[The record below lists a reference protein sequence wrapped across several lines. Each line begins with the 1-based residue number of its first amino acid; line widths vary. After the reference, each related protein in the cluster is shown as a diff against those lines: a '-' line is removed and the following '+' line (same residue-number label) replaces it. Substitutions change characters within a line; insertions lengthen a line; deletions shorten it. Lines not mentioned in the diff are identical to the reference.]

1 MFLFTHTH
9 TPSSSLTGLLPVC
22 TTRVIPAVTAL
33 KYRDALTLAVGTST
47 GQVGVLPTQ
56 PCLYQPSHTL
66 PLSSNQLQLVV
77 KLLKA
82 LSLPSF
88 PCFCPPPPPHAVFIA
103 LLFPLPSLLP
113 MQSSLP
119 SFFALPMQVL
129 LYDLRASTPLLIK
142 DHYYSSPIHSIAF
155 QTSNDL
161 VLSADSKIMKIWNR
175 NDVILIFT
183 T

>member
-119 SFFALPMQVL
+119 SSSPTSSSPCSLHCPPLPPALPPPHAVL
-129 LYDLRASTPLLIK
+129 IALLLC
-142 DHYYSSPIHSIAF
+142 SPHAGPS
-155 QTSNDL
+155 L
-161 VLSADSKIMKIWNR
+161 
-175 NDVILIFT
+175 
-183 T
+183 